1 MRLSALVMAASL
13 AALPGTVAAQSPPSP
28 PPATVLPVTPAKLYG
43 ITESHWIVTGFVG
56 SNFGSSTTNR
66 SADFGGQVAYMWK
79 GVIGAEA
86 LADFAPSFKI
96 DNLALAEHPRANSYM
111 ANIIFAIPL
120 GGEGQVVPY
129 ISGGVGGIQLRTT
142 VFNLALANPA
152 NLTGTPAIGTSDGDE
167 MKLGTDLGGGVMG
180 FAGTVGFR
188 ADVRYYKVP
197 ADSTFQST
205 SAVGLFTE
213 GLLSGLNFWRAN
225 IGVAVRW

>member
-1 MRLSALVMAASL
+1 MAS
-13 AALPGTVAAQSPPSP
+13 
-28 PPATVLPVTPAKLYG
+28 
-43 ITESHWIVTGFVG
+43 GFVG
-56 SNFGSSTTNR
+56 SNFGGATSDR
-66 SADFGGQVAYMWK
+66 SADLGGQVAYMWK

-111 ANIIFAIPL
+111 ANVIFAIPL
-120 GGEGQVVPY
+120 GGESQFVPY
-129 ISGGVGGIQLRTT
+129 ISGGVGAVQLQTT
-142 VFNLALANPA
+142 VFNLALANA
-152 NLTGTPAIGTSDGDE
+152 SGLAGTPAAGTSDGDQV
-167 MKLGTDLGGGVMG
+167 KLGTNVGGGIMG

-197 ADSTFQST
+197 TETTLQST